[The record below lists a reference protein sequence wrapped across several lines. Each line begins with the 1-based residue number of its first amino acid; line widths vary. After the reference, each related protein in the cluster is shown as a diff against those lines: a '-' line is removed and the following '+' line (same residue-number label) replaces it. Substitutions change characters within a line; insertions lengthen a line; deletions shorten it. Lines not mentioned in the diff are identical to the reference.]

1 MPKEVTL
8 TQFCCRMGQALTAD
22 ILHLSVVN
30 PYIASTMRPAASA
43 AAALPVHLPRQP
55 SGAAMAGGNAVT
67 GISGFAFQGTNAH
80 VILGR

>member
-1 MPKEVTL
+1 MPL
-8 TQFCCRMGQALTAD
+8 YRMGQALTMD
-22 ILHLSVVN
+22 ILHLSLIN
-30 PYIASTMRPAASA
+30 PYITSTLRPGGAA

-55 SGAAMAGGNAVT
+55 SGAALVGGKAAT